1 MSLESPTGA
10 GTSCNGPSRGSAR
23 AIHSALARQGRTD
36 LSRIIKASG
45 SCARSRTASRA
56 RGAVA
61 AHGLSVDVV
70 QSIAG
75 LNASD
80 VRLDAPRGSRTREG
94 GRQLRDRA
102 LKRSAKATSA
112 ARSAASLPERQEEA
126 GSGKREGRRKPALF
140 LFAPSRRFPGTSHFW
155 PGERRR
161 SQFAVCSFPPPASR
175 FPLPAMI
182 QLIDVYKAFGPK
194 RVLEG
199 FTLDVVEGETM
210 VIIGYSG
217 TGKSVAIKHIVGLL
231 EPDSGQVI
239 VDGLEVPTLS
249 RRELYQLRARIG
261 YVFQFAA
268 LFDSFSIGE
277 NVAMGLRKQQE
288 LSEREIA
295 DRVHEALD
303 LVDLPN
309 VAERFPA
316 ELSGGMRKRVGIA
329 RAIALRPKYILYDE
343 PTTGLDPV
351 TSAVIDQL
359 MVRMRDRLGVT
370 SIVITHDMRS
380 AYTVGTRIAMLY
392 QGRVRAVGSVDEIKH
407 ATDPIVRQ
415 FVDGRPTLEPEVA
428 ARGA

>member
-1 MSLESPTGA
+1 MIRLE
-10 GTSCNGPSRGSAR
+10 N
-23 AIHSALARQGRTD
+23 
-36 LSRIIKASG
+36 
-45 SCARSRTASRA
+45 
-56 RGAVA
+56 
-61 AHGLSVDVV
+61 
-70 QSIAG
+70 
-75 LNASD
+75 
-80 VRLDAPRGSRTREG
+80 
-94 GRQLRDRA
+94 
-102 LKRSAKATSA
+102 
-112 ARSAASLPERQEEA
+112 
-126 GSGKREGRRKPALF
+126 
-140 LFAPSRRFPGTSHFW
+140 
-155 PGERRR
+155 
-161 SQFAVCSFPPPASR
+161 
-175 FPLPAMI
+175 
-182 QLIDVYKAFGPK
+182 VYKSFGPK

-231 EPDSGQVI
+231 EPDSGTVF
-239 VDGLEVPTLS
+239 VDDFEVPSLS

-268 LFDSFSIGE
+268 LFDSFTIGD

-288 LSEREIA
+288 LTDREIA

-303 LVDLPN
+303 LVDLPG
-309 VAERFPA
+309 VADRFPA

-392 QGRVRAVGSVDEIKH
+392 QGRVRQVGTVDEIQH
-407 ATDPIVRQ
+407 STDPLVRQ
-415 FVDGRPTLEPEVA
+415 FIDGKPTIEA
-428 ARGA
+428 AD